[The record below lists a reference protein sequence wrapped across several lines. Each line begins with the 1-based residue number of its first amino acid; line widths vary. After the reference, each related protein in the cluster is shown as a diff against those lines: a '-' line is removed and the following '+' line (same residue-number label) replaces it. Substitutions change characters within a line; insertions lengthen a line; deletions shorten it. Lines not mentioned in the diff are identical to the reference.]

1 MSPRASGG
9 LGILVDG
16 AGDVSS
22 VTVGLTLRGSLQYAN
37 SGAGLDHLRRSKT
50 QGLDLLGLR
59 GPVQQIGNGLL
70 NGLTSVTPKLRY
82 LSVLSWIVWRYA
94 EARLP
99 DDDNAFTEFAAAQAR
114 AGVAA
119 PVASPPTRWKKRP
132 RRWRCRP
139 VG

>member
-1 MSPRASGG
+1 MLIPAPDW
-9 LGILVDG
+9 ITFD
-16 AGDVSS
+16 A
-22 VTVGLTLRGSLQYAN
+22 
-37 SGAGLDHLRRSKT
+37 SKT